1 MKKIKILLT
10 IAIFVVLLAN
20 DSNGVSA
27 MEISSQCGILMEQST
42 GRVLYEKCPDDQM
55 YIASI
60 TKILTTIVAIE
71 NANLD
76 EWVEISDNAPTP
88 SGFSFVFNVR
98 RSSETN

>member
-42 GRVLYEKCPDDQM
+42 GRVLYEKNG
-55 YIASI
+55 YIKRGYADWR
-60 TKILTTIVAIE
+60 KGRFWLME
-71 NANLD
+71 KKL
-76 EWVEISDNAPTP
+76 
-88 SGFSFVFNVR
+88 
-98 RSSETN
+98 